1 MEHTRFRTVIFNE
14 TNLVLLK
21 GKYYVNSTVPKT
33 LAAKLGKQIRRS
45 TSTGDKAEALRR
57 KHDITQEIYDTYRKE
72 LRQSKFAMTE
82 RFFEYEGM
90 KVPELDPEAIGDL
103 TELLEWIRSKRLL
116 GQTSSFDQ
124 DTKAIEELEVLL
136 EGNNNTYEPETDLRT
151 VASLY
156 FEQRRFTNPKTKSSA
171 ETHVKDFIAL
181 VGNIDIKEV
190 EKKHGYDF
198 CKALDANGQASKTI
212 NTKLS
217 SVRGLFY
224 WCEQE
229 GIISATP
236 FNNMKT
242 SNFGRSSEHYKV
254 IPKEITKAFWKD
266 PKVGNQERL
275 MLACLYFTGCRI
287 DEWATATFEMIGTDR
302 QGFRYLDL
310 READVKNDN
319 SKRMIPLHP
328 FLDNLLGDGSDRIF
342 DYMIDANG
350 KATNSASKAF
360 MKHLKAHTSDSKH
373 VAHSYRHGLKDMLR
387 DADVSKELND
397 FITGHSSGDV
407 AGDYGSGPSLEKR
420 YEALTKIE
428 QDVFT

>member
-21 GKYYVNSTVPKT
+21 GKYYVNSTVPKA
-33 LAAKLGKQIRRS
+33 LVAKLGKQIRK
-45 TSTGDKAEALRR
+45 STGTSDKAEALRR
-57 KHDITQEIYDTYRKE
+57 KHDITQEIYDRYREHLKH
-72 LRQSKFAMTE
+72 SKFAMTE
-82 RFFEYEGM
+82 NFFESEGM
-90 KVPELDPEAIGDL
+90 KVPQMDPEDVGDL
-103 TELLEWIRSKRLL
+103 VETLEWIRARRLM
-116 GQTSSFDQ
+116 GESNSFDQ
-124 DTKAIEELEVLL
+124 DSKAIEELESIL

-156 FEQRRFTNPKTKSSA
+156 FEQRKFTNQKTKSGA
-171 ETHVKDFIAL
+171 ETHVNDFIEL

-190 EKKHGYDF
+190 QKKHGYDF
-198 CKALDANGQASKTI
+198 CKALDANGQANKTI
-212 NTKLS
+212 KTKLS
-217 SVRGLFY
+217 SISGLFH

-242 SNFGRSSEHYKV
+242 SNFGRSAEHYKV
-254 IPKEITKAFWKD
+254 IPKEITKAFWND
-266 PKVGNQERL
+266 PKVGDQERL

-287 DEWATATFEMIGTDR
+287 DEWATATYEMIGSDP
-302 QGFRYLDL
+302 QGFRFLDL
-310 READVKNDN
+310 READVKNNN

-328 FLDNLLGDGSDRIF
+328 FLNNLLGSGSGRIF
-342 DYMIDANG
+342 DYTIDANG

-360 MKHLKAHTSDSKH
+360 MKHLKAHTSDPKH

-387 DADVSKELND
+387 DSDVSKELND

-420 YEALTKIE
+420 YEALLKIE
-428 QDVFT
+428 QDVFS